1 MNIKIISPI
10 DYPGW
15 DELMLENEDVS
26 FFHTSAWAAVLSKTY
41 NYKPLY
47 FTIFENDKLAA
58 LIPIMEIKSFITGKR
73 GVSLPFTDECP
84 VISDNKE
91 HHRAVLEALIK
102 YGKQAQWK
110 YFELRKGSQYFP
122 NQPFY
127 SSYITHSLELSPGQK
142 NILKNFRNSN
152 KRNIKK
158 AQKKGVTARVF
169 SSMESVKAFY
179 GLHCRTRKFHGLP
192 AQPWRFFKYI
202 YEHVIYSKRGLVVLA
217 SYQNRII
224 SGAVYFHFGNK
235 AIYKYG
241 ASDRAYL
248 HLRPNNLV
256 MWKAMIWY
264 TENGFRYLSFGRTKP
279 ENYGLLQFKRGWGA
293 REDVLHYYKY
303 DHKDDCF
310 IAKKANIKSSYNFF
324 KIMPLPLLKLT
335 GNLIYRHV
343 G

>member
-1 MNIKIISPI
+1 MNIEIINPI

-15 DELMLENEDVS
+15 DELMLKNENSS
-26 FFHTSAWAAVLSKTY
+26 FFHTTVWATVLSETY

-47 FTIFENDKLAA
+47 FTIIENEKLST

-84 VISDNKE
+84 QISAGEE
-91 HHRAVLEALIK
+91 HHKAVLEALIEF
-102 YGKQAQWK
+102 GRQAKWK
-110 YFELRKGSQYFP
+110 YFELRKGIHYVS
-122 NQPFY
+122 NQPFF
-127 SSYITHSLELSPGQK
+127 SSCITHSLDLSQGEK
-142 NILKNFRNSN
+142 NIFKNFRNSN
-152 KRNIKK
+152 KRNIRK
-158 AQKKGVTARVF
+158 AQKMGVRVEVCN
-169 SSMESVKAFY
+169 SLDSVKAFY
-179 GLHCRTRKFHGLP
+179 RLHCRTRRFHGLP
-192 AQPWRFFKYI
+192 TQPWRFFKNI
-202 YEHVIYSKRGLVVLA
+202 FKHVISPKKGLVVLA
-217 SYQNRII
+217 SYQNKKI

-241 ASDRAYL
+241 ASDRAHL

-264 TENGFRYLSFGRTKP
+264 AQNGYRNLSFGRTEP
-279 ENYGLLQFKRGWGA
+279 ENNGLLQFKRGWGA
-293 REDVLHYYKY
+293 KEDVMHYYKY
-303 DHKDDCF
+303 DQKDDCF